1 MIETDKYE
9 GHTEGPWIWHDWF
22 APECES
28 SCRLNYVVGRRPK
41 GMIITE
47 CSLEKQ
53 FEKGDTYD
61 YFDYKAVI
69 GEGANEADIQLI
81 ADAPLLLEEVKRLRE
96 ENHVLRMVDWEYERV
111 WEWLMENADH
121 TCRKLLLLIEEWK
134 EEDGLVT
141 IDGRTYEKEM
151 IE

>member
-1 MIETDKYE
+1 MIDTDKYE

-47 CSLEKQ
+47 YSLEKQ

-69 GEGANEADIQLI
+69 GEGANEADIQLV

-96 ENHVLRMVDWEYERV
+96 AFITAVRHVGEHNLSRDDLFSKLDEDLFSL
-111 WEWLMENADH
+111 WLFRSE
-121 TCRKLLLLIEEWK
+121 
-134 EEDGLVT
+134 
-141 IDGRTYEKEM
+141 
-151 IE
+151 

>member
-1 MIETDKYE
+1 MIDTDKYE
-9 GHTEGPWIWHDWF
+9 GHTEGPWIRHDWF

-47 CSLEKQ
+47 YSLEKQ

-69 GEGANEADIQLI
+69 GEGANEADIQLV
-81 ADAPLLLEEVKRLRE
+81 ADAPLLLAEVKRLQDKLSRISELAYEVVESE
-96 ENHVLRMVDWEYERV
+96 ERGNEVLLEIHEVVGE
-111 WEWLMENADH
+111 
-121 TCRKLLLLIEEWK
+121 
-134 EEDGLVT
+134 
-141 IDGRTYEKEM
+141 
-151 IE
+151 